1 MNCITNTEKDSMAK
15 KGKLLRNSRGEYNY
29 QFNWKDEHGKVTGFN
44 DVWAPSKREAVK
56 LAKAM
61 ENKAHWAL
69 YDNEKG
75 CYVEVPEFVDNGEHC
90 FRNSGMYLKV
100 DSMYRA
106 TQREA
111 DAMNQLGWMMTC

>member
-1 MNCITNTEKDSMAK
+1 MNCLTNTDKDSMAK
-15 KGKLLRNSRGEYNY
+15 KGKLLKNSKGEYNY

-61 ENKAHWAL
+61 EDKAHWAL
-69 YDNEKG
+69 YDPAVG
-75 CYVEVPEFVDNGEHC
+75 SYVVVPEHVNNGEHC

-106 TQREA
+106 TQSEA
-111 DAMNQLGWMMTC
+111 DSMNRLGWMMTC